1 MTSTSQSPLVASAV
15 VGALIVAAVD
25 RGAFACTTPACRA
38 SPSGSSQG
46 AGPPS
51 AGETDAIVQF
61 RAAAREEQASA
72 IVVAAR

>member
-15 VGALIVAAVD
+15 VGALIVALST
-25 RGAFACTTPACRA
+25 GALRLHDTGVPSQPFWQLQGA
-38 SPSGSSQG
+38 SPS
-46 AGPPS
+46 S